1 MAEQENLTV
10 YRELVERFF
19 QDRVK
24 GKANPYTSM
33 NGNMF
38 SFLDKAGVVC
48 LRMSKEDRIS
58 YAEEFRT
65 GEVIQYGSVMRGYVA
80 IPEDRLTDPDGLEG
94 VFKDCL
100 KNARALPKK

>member
-38 SFLDKAGVVC
+38 SFLDKAGIVC
-48 LRMSKEDRIS
+48 LRMSKEDRIA
-58 YAEEFRT
+58 YAEEFGT
-65 GEVIQYGSVMRGYVA
+65 DEVIQYGSVMRGYVA
-80 IPEDRLTDPDGLEG
+80 LPAERLADPDGLEE
-94 VFKDCL
+94 VFAACL
-100 KNARALPKK
+100 TFARSLPKK